1 MVAPRD
7 SGAGVTSRGQ
17 LICSDSRPPTPDSR
31 VLTHMSDR
39 PFLILIVID
48 GFGCRRESESNAIA
62 QAETP
67 CFDRL
72 YRDSPWTTL
81 DASGRAVGLP
91 PNQMGNSEVGH
102 LNIGAGRIVEQDI
115 VRIGKAVSQHEL
127 ETNPTFVDVVAQG
140 GAIHFAGLLSD
151 GGVHSMQT
159 HLYGLID
166 AAIALGKKDIFVHA
180 ILDGRD
186 TPPKSAEKYLGDL
199 AAHID
204 GKPQLHIATVIGRY
218 FTMDRD
224 KRWDRVQRGYD
235 LMTLGVGTETK
246 DSLETLRLFYEQ
258 GVTDEFI
265 EPISV
270 LTADGAH
277 RGRVEDGDAL
287 VFFNF
292 RADRMRQIVTA
303 FKDADF
309 NGFHRAVRPKVHLA
323 TMNSYREDWT
333 LPVLFPPQD
342 IRNHLGEVLSH
353 AGLKQLR
360 IAETEKYAHVTFFFN
375 GGSDT
380 KSPGEERIL
389 VPSPKV
395 ATYDLKPEMSLVELA
410 DKVVDA
416 ITSKTFDVIIM
427 NIANPDMVG
436 HTGVMKAAV
445 EAVHDT
451 DAAVDR
457 ILAAVGRVD
466 GVALITADHGN
477 AELMF
482 DPATG
487 QPHTAHTTNPVPL
500 ILVDPHKRFGSLRAG
515 GSLQNVAPTIL
526 AILGIEQPREMTG
539 QSLLERS
546 KT

>member
-1 MVAPRD
+1 
-7 SGAGVTSRGQ
+7 
-17 LICSDSRPPTPDSR
+17 
-31 VLTHMSDR
+31 MSDR

-48 GFGCRRESESNAIA
+48 GFGCRGESEFNAIA

-67 CFDRL
+67 TFDRL
-72 YRDSPWTTL
+72 FHDSSWTTL
-81 DASGRAVGLP
+81 EASGLAVGLP
-91 PNQMGNSEVGH
+91 RGQMGNSEVGH
-102 LNIGAGRIVEQDI
+102 LNIGAGRIVDQDI
-115 VRIGKAVSQHEL
+115 VRISKAVSDHQL
-127 ETNPTFVDVVAQG
+127 EANPTLVDAVAHG

-159 HLYGLID
+159 HLHGLID
-166 AAIALGKKDIFVHA
+166 AAIALGARDIFVHA

-186 TPPKSAEKYLGDL
+186 TPPRSAEKYLGDL

-204 GKPQLHIATVIGRY
+204 GKPQVHIATVIGRY

-246 DSLETLRLFYEQ
+246 DPLETLRRFYEQ
-258 GVTDEFI
+258 GVTDEFV

-270 LTADGAH
+270 LAADGAH
-277 RGRVEDGDAL
+277 RGRIEDGDAL

-292 RADRMRQIVTA
+292 RADRMRQIVSA

-309 NGFHRAVRPKVHLA
+309 GGFHRAVRPKVHLA

-333 LPVLFPPQD
+333 LPVLFPPQEVK
-342 IRNHLGEVLSH
+342 NHLGEVLSH

-395 ATYDLKPEMSLVELA
+395 ATYDLKPEMSISELT
-410 DKVVDA
+410 DKVVEA
-416 ITSKTFDVIIM
+416 IASKTFDVIIM

-436 HTGVMKAAV
+436 HTGVMSAAV

-451 DAAVDR
+451 DGAIHR
-457 ILAAVGRVD
+457 ILAAVEKVD

-500 ILVDPHKRFGSLRAG
+500 ILVDPHKRFGSLRG
-515 GSLQNVAPTIL
+515 GGALQNVAPTIL
-526 AILGIEQPREMTG
+526 AILGIEQPKEMTG

-546 KT
+546 NA

>member
-1 MVAPRD
+1 MP
-7 SGAGVTSRGQ
+7 
-17 LICSDSRPPTPDSR
+17 
-31 VLTHMSDR
+31 DR
-39 PFLILIVID
+39 PFLILIVLD
-48 GFGCRRESESNAIA
+48 GFGCRADEQYNAVA
-62 QAETP
+62 QADTP
-67 CFDRL
+67 RFDRL
-72 YRDSPWTTL
+72 FKESSWTTL

-91 PNQMGNSEVGH
+91 RDQMGNSEVGH

-115 VRIGKAVSQHEL
+115 ARIGKAVSRHEL
-127 ETNPTFVDVVAQG
+127 EANPTFADIVK
-140 GAIHFAGLLSD
+140 GARSVHFVGLLSD

-159 HLYGLID
+159 HLHGLID
-166 AAIALGKKDIFVHA
+166 AAIALGAKDVFIHA

-186 TPPKSAEKYLGDL
+186 TPPKSAEKYLDRL
-199 AAHID
+199 IAHIKD
-204 GKPQLHIATVIGRY
+204 KPQAHLATIIGRY

-246 DSLETLRLFYEQ
+246 DPLETLRRFYEQ
-258 GVTDEFI
+258 NVTDEFI

-270 LTADGAH
+270 LTAEGAH
-277 RGRVEDGDAL
+277 RGRIEDGDAV

-303 FKDADF
+303 FKDDHF
-309 NGFHRAVRPKVHLA
+309 DGFHRAARPKVRIT

-333 LPVLFPPQD
+333 LPVLFPPQE
-342 IRNHLGEVLSH
+342 IKNHLGEVLSQ

-375 GGSDT
+375 GGSDAE
-380 KSPGEERIL
+380 SPGEERIL

-395 ATYDLKPEMSLVELA
+395 ATYDLKPEMAIVALA
-410 DKVVDA
+410 DKVVEA
-416 ITSKTFDVIIM
+416 IASKKYDVIIM

-436 HTGVMKAAV
+436 HTGVMSAAV

-451 DAAVDR
+451 DVAVDR
-457 ILAAVGRVD
+457 ILTAVEDVD
-466 GVALITADHGN
+466 GIALITADHGN

-482 DPATG
+482 DSATG

-500 ILVDPHKRFGSLRAG
+500 ILVDPHKRFGTLRNG
-515 GSLQNVAPTIL
+515 GALQNVAPTIL
-526 AILGIEQPREMTG
+526 AILGIEQPKEMTG
-539 QSLLERS
+539 ESLLKDEG
-546 KT
+546 